1 MIMKLLIEY
10 EYERRKKKVKRT
22 KRKGGESGREI
33 RKVPVKELRTKEE

>member
-10 EYERRKKKVKRT
+10 EYERRKKKGKTDKKER
-22 KRKGGESGREI
+22 GESGREI